1 MAAPPGQANKRIA
14 IDIHPIGLQELQQI
28 RLPASVQPSVFQRA
42 LHVAKRFDKYEGNPT
57 GCQLVLACPSMK
69 TIAESMDDPKEFQS
83 ALRGKL
89 LQDPAIESMLREEF
103 SRDGGILIDGHSG
116 EILATRSIFFPQK
129 SDLVFAGHG
138 TRHNYPVHVAASM
151 ECVIIVRSQDG
162 YISVLSSE
170 HLRKQDGTPTM
181 LPFER

>member
-42 LHVAKRFDKYEGNPT
+42 LHMAKRFDKYEGNPT

-116 EILATRSIFFPQK
+116 EILATRSIFSLKKVIWFLP
-129 SDLVFAGHG
+129 DMAPDTTTPFMWRPAG
-138 TRHNYPVHVAASM
+138 
-151 ECVIIVRSQDG
+151 
-162 YISVLSSE
+162 SVSSLSA
-170 HLRKQDGTPTM
+170 RKMDT
-181 LPFER
+181 